1 MRRFCLVLMAAL
13 LSFACPAAA
22 QTTAPAAPPAASS
35 KDAALKMQLANRFI
49 TLIQG
54 EQMGEMMGQMVNSF
68 MDDELE
74 GLSGQEVADYR
85 AAMNEVMRRMMP
97 QLFDAIAP
105 VYADIFTVEELR
117 GLVAFYESDLG
128 RSLIAKSYEAGP
140 RMSEAI
146 QAAMPAIL
154 SDMAVVVCD
163 QLKCSAEELREMKA
177 QMRAA
182 PGD

>member
-1 MRRFCLVLMAAL
+1 
-13 LSFACPAAA
+13 
-22 QTTAPAAPPAASS
+22 
-35 KDAALKMQLANRFI
+35 MQLANRFI

-54 EQMGEMMGQMVNSF
+54 EQMGEMMSVMVNSF

-85 AAMNEVMRRMMP
+85 AAMNEMMRRMMP
-97 QLFDAIAP
+97 QLFEVIAP

-128 RSLIAKSYEAGP
+128 QSLIAKSYEAAP

-163 QLKCSAEELREMKA
+163 QLKCTPEELREMKA
-177 QMRAA
+177 EMRGAS
-182 PGD
+182 GD